1 MKYKNILLVNDN
13 TDDAEIFVSVLNAIN
28 HKIKSSVEDSALEA
42 LKKLQDSK
50 LSPDIIF
57 LDYNMS
63 YLDGSVFLKLL
74 RDIKSLKKI
83 PVVLYSQ
90 NSGVML
96 QDALSKFKKVKFL
109 KKHSN
114 FRKLFESLQK
124 IMISEKAVKKKNN
137 GFKIEASDEGI

>member
-1 MKYKNILLVNDN
+1 MEK
-13 TDDAEIFVSVLNAIN
+13 
-28 HKIKSSVEDSALEA
+28 SALEA

-83 PVVLYSQ
+83 AVVLYSR

-96 QDALSKFKKVKFL
+96 QDALSKFKKVQFL

-124 IMISEKAVKKKNN
+124 IVISEKSVKKRIMGLKLRVRMKMCNLSFMHLTIRLVVCF
-137 GFKIEASDEGI
+137 GYCAKPLSVSV